1 MKAEF
6 PKETLNPN
14 GTVQGGQ
21 MNSMLDD
28 ITSLLLIYESKGKI
42 YPNSTNL
49 HSLHHRPLHMG
60 PVIAT
65 AQILKKGKRIAFLNL
80 GTRLKKVLEINEMIK
95 NHHKLN
101 CTVVDMRFAK
111 PIDTKLIQNL
121 NKTHD
126 IFITIEENAIGGF
139 SSQVNDFLINKL
151 NKTPK
156 ILNFFMKDE
165 FIDQSDI
172 DDQYNKSG
180 ISKELIFDKIS
191 ILLK

>member
-1 MKAEF
+1 
-6 PKETLNPN
+6 
-14 GTVQGGQ
+14 
-21 MNSMLDD
+21 
-28 ITSLLLIYESKGKI
+28 
-42 YPNSTNL
+42 
-49 HSLHHRPLHMG
+49 
-60 PVIAT
+60 
-65 AQILKKGKRIAFLNL
+65 
-80 GTRLKKVLEINEMIK
+80 MIK
-95 NHHKLN
+95 NRHKLN

-111 PIDTKLIQNL
+111 PIDAKLIQNL

-191 ILLK
+191 TLLN